1 MVSSPC
7 ELECL
12 SYTKEYSRVNYLTI
26 PTALELL
33 RGEVF
38 RRTVELLSYLK
49 WTLSLLLP
57 LVLSIPLNFS
67 GDYS

>member
-1 MVSSPC
+1 MFSSPC

-12 SYTKEYSRVNYLTI
+12 SYPKEYSRVNYLTI